1 VKKGKQV
8 KNKRLQKLRAIL
20 PGKAVD
26 GMLVTHGS
34 NVRYLSGFDG
44 GSDGYLIITDK
55 KAVLATDSRYWEQAE
70 REAPGFELFKTT
82 GPYTTWFPGLL
93 KDLGITYLGFEGGNV
108 SYDLHG
114 ILRGALKKAQVPV
127 KLLATNGIVEKIRIV
142 KEPDEIVLLQK
153 AAEITDATFN
163 AVAPRLKAG
172 MTELQIAWELE
183 KAFHDNGSE
192 GLAFP
197 TIVGSGPN
205 AALAHAKPSSRIVG
219 AGEPIVI
226 DMGGIYQGYKNDI
239 TRTVCVGKADA
250 RFKEI
255 YNIVLEAQQTASIQ
269 IRTGMTGKEADA
281 IARDIIVKAGYGA
294 DFGHSLGHGVGLEEH
309 ESPRLAVTSG
319 DILEDGMVFTVEPG
333 IYLTGWGGVRI
344 EDTVRLVNG
353 KAVSFNSAV
362 KADYR

>member
-8 KNKRLQKLRAIL
+8 KNKRLQKLRAVL
-20 PGKAVD
+20 PEKEID

-82 GPYTTWFPGLL
+82 GPYTIWFPGLL
-93 KDLGITYLGFEGGNV
+93 KDLGINNLGFEGSNV

-127 KLLATNGIVEKIRIV
+127 KLTATDGIVEKIRIV
-142 KEPDEIVLLQK
+142 KEPDEIALLQK

-163 AVAPRLKAG
+163 AVSPRLKAG
-172 MTELQIAWELE
+172 MTELQIAWEIE
-183 KAFHDNGSE
+183 KAFHDNGSA

-197 TIVGSGPN
+197 TIVGSGAN

-255 YNIVLEAQQTASIQ
+255 YSIVLEAQQTASKQ
-269 IRTGMTGKEADA
+269 IRSGMTGKEADA
-281 IARDIIVKAGYGA
+281 IARNIIVKAGYGA

-309 ESPRLAVTSG
+309 ESPRLAVTSK

-344 EDTVRLVNG
+344 EDTVKLVNG